1 MNRIESTIKNNYIPL
16 IFAILGCELI
26 FYSLYG
32 GFSFLYSGLILI
44 LVTIFF
50 AFYDMVNE
58 QGKKGPMLY
67 TPVLLAILIVGS
79 VLAKSTGMIE
89 EFNIARLV
97 FGGEIKESGNFIYA
111 SSILTI
117 VTFLYS
123 SMIYYFSVIITRVV
137 ILILLYFIPLI
148 LYARGVYKADSTF
161 IYLFLVS
168 LFFILIIEIKNSTL
182 NKKNKMN
189 INDKHMIFTGGVV
202 ILIILAIAIIMPKP
216 KSFPKIGV
224 LDGIKDYVQ
233 NYTQSNLKGFSVE
246 WGNSRNVNEST
257 TNGEDVVLYTFTGNN
272 PEYFIVK
279 NYDVFQDGIWKEENE
294 DFFYGSSISNSGEI
308 YPIDITLVAIGEY
321 NGDNEVIKKVKNA
334 KLTERQEVYV
344 SNKFDTKFGIHPSKT
359 QSCKLSTGEDVYL
372 SGFDMLFLKDG
383 KTFQSGNRYALNYIK
398 DNPDLGSKEAILLA
412 YLNDERYLDL
422 LKECVTSEV
431 YETKKENLETLNKNY
446 TKLSDDTSD
455 KLINLSKNLT
465 NGEESTYSKAKAIES
480 YFRSGSYVYSLTLP
494 KNTGK
499 ESYIDYF
506 IFEGKT
512 GFCVQ
517 YATAMTL
524 LCRAS
529 GIPARYVE
537 GYVVDEEDRNA
548 GTYEVNAKKGH
559 AFVEVYIAGYGWK
572 IFDPTPGIVEVSN
585 EIVNEEGEGGTRKI
599 INSNN
604 SSSYIIILIALLA
617 LLSVLVVYLT
627 DRKRK
632 LNKLLKLSNEE
643 ALEGIIAD
651 IILLLKNCNLTPKD
665 GETLMRFSTRVDE
678 ELNINFKNIIQK
690 YYDYK
695 YAFKN
700 LSKEDV
706 NEALKLDNEVYKYI
720 KEIKNNKKK

>member
-1 MNRIESTIKNNYIPL
+1 MNRIESTIKNNYIQL

-50 AFYDMVNE
+50 AFYDIVNE
-58 QGKKGPMLY
+58 QGKRGPILY

-79 VLAKSTGMIE
+79 VLAKSTGIIE

-97 FGGEIKESGNFIYA
+97 FGGKIKDSGNFLYT

-168 LFFILIIEIKNSTL
+168 LFFILIIEIKNSTS

-202 ILIILAIAIIMPKP
+202 ILTILAIAIVMPKP
-216 KSFPKIGV
+216 KDLPKIEF
-224 LDGIKDYVQ
+224 LDGVKNYVQ

-257 TNGEDVVLYTFTGNN
+257 TDGEDVVLYTFTGNN

-294 DFFYGSSISNSGEI
+294 DFFYGNSISNSGEI
-308 YPIDITLVAIGEY
+308 YPIDSTLVAIGEY
-321 NGDNEVIKKVKNA
+321 NGDNEVIKKVNKA
-334 KLTERQEVYV
+334 KSTERQEVYI
-344 SNKFDTKFGIHPSKT
+344 SNKFNTKFGIHPSKT
-359 QSCKLSTGEDVYL
+359 QSCNLSTGEDVYL

-383 KTFQSGNRYALNYIK
+383 KTFQDGNKYTLNYIK
-398 DNPDLGSKEAILLA
+398 DNPDLDSKEAILLA
-412 YLNDERYLDL
+412 YLNDERYLKV
-422 LKECVTSEV
+422 LKECVTSKV
-431 YETKKENLETLNKNY
+431 YETKKEKLETINNNY
-446 TKLSDDTSD
+446 TKLSEDTSD
-455 KLINLSKNLT
+455 KLINLSKSLT
-465 NGEESTYSKAKAIES
+465 KGEESTYSKAKAIES

-537 GYVVDEEDRNA
+537 GYVVDEEDKHA
-548 GTYEVNAKKGH
+548 GVYEVNAKKGH

-572 IFDPTPGIVEVSN
+572 IFDPTPGIVEVSS
-585 EIVNEEGEGGTRKI
+585 EIVNEEEKTETVFS
-599 INSNN
+599 SNN
-604 SSSYIIILIALLA
+604 KSIYIIIGIVSIGILFIAIE
-617 LLSVLVVYLT
+617 YLT
-627 DRKRK
+627 KRKRK
-632 LNKLLKLSNEE
+632 LNKILKLSNEE
-643 ALEGIIAD
+643 AFEGIIKD
-651 IILLLKNCNLTPKD
+651 IILLLKSCNLVSKD

-678 ELNINFKNIIQK
+678 ELNINFKDIVQK

-695 YAFKN
+695 YAFKH

-706 NEALKLDNEVYKYI
+706 SEALKLDNEVYKYI
-720 KEIKNNKKK
+720 KENNKKKE